1 MALIYDNPKKDKTC
15 CFTGHR
21 EIPLLDLSRITR
33 ETREI
38 VLSLYSRGVRYFGA
52 GGAIGFDTIAAETVL
67 ELRETLCPEI
77 KLILVLP
84 CRDQTRGWKNER
96 DLRRYAECL
105 RLADKVVY
113 TSDAYHRGCMH
124 KRNRHLVDQSA
135 YCIAYLTKPS
145 GGTAYTVDYAEQRG
159 LVILKIE

>member
-33 ETREI
+33 KTREAI
-38 VLSLYSRGVRYFGA
+38 LSLYSRGVRYFGA

-145 GGTAYTVDYAEQRG
+145 GGTAYTVVYAEQRG